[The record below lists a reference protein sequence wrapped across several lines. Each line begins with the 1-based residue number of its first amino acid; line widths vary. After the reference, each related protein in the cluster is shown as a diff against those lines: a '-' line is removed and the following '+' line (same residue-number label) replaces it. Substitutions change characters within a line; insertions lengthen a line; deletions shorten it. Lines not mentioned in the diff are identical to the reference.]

1 MPTAHLNHSQIHYAF
16 DETAGADKPVLV
28 LSNSLGTS
36 MAMWEPQRP
45 LFSHYRVLRYDTR
58 GHGASSG
65 EPGPYTMAQLGQ
77 DVIALMDHLGIAKA
91 HFCGLSMGGMVG
103 IHLAIHAAD
112 RFDKLVLANTNA
124 HTASPQFWQAR
135 ITILRSEGGIANIA
149 DGVMARF
156 FSPEFTLLHPDTVAR
171 FKADMLATSL
181 AGYTACCAAI
191 RDMDFR
197 ASLPNIAHPVLV
209 IVGNKDQAA
218 PPEHGQFLAN
228 QVQSGAVLALDAAHI
243 SNVEA
248 ADAFSQAVQRFL
260 G

>member
-1 MPTAHLNHSQIHYAF
+1 MPTVHLNHSHIHYEF
-16 DETAGADKPVLV
+16 DESAGADKPVLV

-45 LFSHYRVLRYDTR
+45 LSAHYRVLRYDTR
-58 GHGASSG
+58 GHGGSSS

-103 IHLAIHAAD
+103 MHLAIHAPQ

-124 HTASPQFWQAR
+124 FTASPEFWQKR
-135 ITILRSEGGIANIA
+135 IATLIEQDGIASIA
-149 DGVMARF
+149 DGVMVRF
-156 FSPEFTLLHPDTVAR
+156 FSPTFASQHPDTVAR

-181 AGYTACCAAI
+181 TGYTACCAAI

-197 ASLPNIAHPVLV
+197 AGLPSLKHPVLV

-218 PPEHGQFLAN
+218 PPEQGHFLAS

-248 ADAFSQAVQRFL
+248 ADAFSQAVRRFL